1 LTLTVKCFNSKPN
14 GSSIS
19 PNRLIDCTDAIHPHR
34 TQVYTEVMSD
44 IQTVTIHLSSEE
56 RGLLVRHRSE
66 RASYRLQAE
75 ANRLRLAPDVLAT
88 KLLREQLAQ
97 APAPLKA
104 LEALAQLRQIAK
116 QMPFIDA
123 VKLAQDSRE
132 DLEYRSVFT
141 EKFSVSG

>member
-1 LTLTVKCFNSKPN
+1 
-14 GSSIS
+14 
-19 PNRLIDCTDAIHPHR
+19 
-34 TQVYTEVMSD
+34 MSD
-44 IQTVTIHLSSEE
+44 TQTVTIHLSSEE

-66 RASYRLQAE
+66 RASDRLQAE

-97 APAPLKA
+97 APAPLKP

-123 VKLAQDSRE
+123 VQLAQDSQK
-132 DLEYRSVFT
+132 DLENRGEFT
-141 EKFSVSG
+141 GKFSIAG

>member
-1 LTLTVKCFNSKPN
+1 MPFIPTVLR
-14 GSSIS
+14 SI
-19 PNRLIDCTDAIHPHR
+19 L
-34 TQVYTEVMSD
+34 EVMSD
-44 IQTVTIHLSSEE
+44 TQTVTIHLSSEE
-56 RGLLVRHRSE
+56 CGLLVRHRSE

-97 APAPLKA
+97 APSPLKA
-104 LEALAQLRQIAK
+104 LEALAQLRQITK

-132 DLEYRSVFT
+132 DLEHWG
-141 EKFSVSG
+141 VS

>member
-1 LTLTVKCFNSKPN
+1 
-14 GSSIS
+14 
-19 PNRLIDCTDAIHPHR
+19 
-34 TQVYTEVMSD
+34 MSD
-44 IQTVTIHLSSEE
+44 TQTVTIHLSSEE
-56 RGLLVRHRSE
+56 RD
-66 RASYRLQAE
+66 RLQAE

-132 DLEYRSVFT
+132 DLEHRGSF
-141 EKFSVSG
+141 

>member
-1 LTLTVKCFNSKPN
+1 
-14 GSSIS
+14 
-19 PNRLIDCTDAIHPHR
+19 
-34 TQVYTEVMSD
+34 MSD
-44 IQTVTIHLSSEE
+44 TQTVTIHLSSEE
-56 RGLLVRHRSE
+56 RD
-66 RASYRLQAE
+66 RLQAE

-132 DLEYRSVFT
+132 DLEHRGAF
-141 EKFSVSG
+141 

>member
-1 LTLTVKCFNSKPN
+1 MNEL
-14 GSSIS
+14 
-19 PNRLIDCTDAIHPHR
+19 
-34 TQVYTEVMSD
+34 
-44 IQTVTIHLSSEE
+44 QTITIHLSSEE
-56 RGLLVRHRSE
+56 RD
-66 RASYRLQAE
+66 RLQAE

-132 DLEYRSVFT
+132 DLEHRGEFT
-141 EKFSVSG
+141 GKFSISG

>member
-1 LTLTVKCFNSKPN
+1 
-14 GSSIS
+14 
-19 PNRLIDCTDAIHPHR
+19 
-34 TQVYTEVMSD
+34 MSD

-56 RGLLVRHRSE
+56 RD
-66 RASYRLQAE
+66 RLQAE

-132 DLEYRSVFT
+132 DLEHRGAF
-141 EKFSVSG
+141 